1 MYYNKRKYY
10 ETLLRR
16 VTLLEQLYLEGVQ
29 DDLRKHLGEGVFDMY
44 MDARKKF
51 PSEKEIDTV
60 MYPDFSEEELLDD
73 ENNAKKRFAKK
84 YSNLRKSNLITV
96 VGGNLYSNYPL
107 AANLESPRQIRQSL
121 DDYNQMKNYVI
132 TSFDNFRQFNKVMK
146 MDPSAVRKFASDYT
160 SIRDTQQQIM
170 DEGATEVYHDPL
182 WTVYKVTTYKAAQKL
197 GKGAKWC
204 IAGNYEGHEER
215 GEEYFYDYINDE
227 NLDGGYYFYLK
238 SDGKTKYAL
247 LRAKDGAVHS
257 IWNAADIK
265 IEPQYILKEESDFPS
280 INGIFN
286 PPSPN
291 AYDLYSDDYDKVK
304 KAIADGQD
312 LSQICDNKQ
321 LEYYGYTP
329 LDWHM
334 KCSHA
339 GWAQLLINHGAA
351 FTSKFA
357 WKKLFYWDD
366 YDLFKACVNNGLLDI
381 VSLPIMFEHVLKN
394 ASTEWVKLL
403 LSAGAKSKG
412 KLDFLKEKLPSGKY
426 PLQVELEN
434 KYFGGRVGVIRELIK
449 RGADPNVTCEDGR
462 TLLEVAIDENASPAV
477 IKLLEQ
483 ATGKSASTLSTS
495 DKSQTELDRDRIE
508 KALNRIFS
516 SKDFSLNVY
525 VDKKI
530 KRGETIVVDLMS
542 KSEHVNNGAHKMYAV
557 SRSGSSMFS
566 VSEINNGSIRAS
578 FGHIRTISGVADA
591 IFNDFFGE
599 E

>member
-1 MYYNKRKYY
+1 MYYNKRRYY
-10 ETLLRR
+10 ETLIRKI
-16 VTLLEQLYLEGVQ
+16 TLLEQLYLEGVQ

-84 YSNLRKSNLITV
+84 YNNLRKSNLINV

-146 MDPSAVRKFASDYT
+146 MDPNAVRKFVSDYT

-182 WTVYKVTTYKAAQKL
+182 WTIYRVTTYKAAQKL

-204 IAGNYEGHEER
+204 ISGNYEGHEEL
-215 GEEYFYDYINDE
+215 GEEYFYDYIDDE
-227 NLDGGYYFYLK
+227 DLDGGYYFYLK
-238 SDGKTKYAL
+238 NDGKTKYAL
-247 LRAKDGAVHS
+247 LRAKDGSVHS

-265 IEPQYILKEESDFPS
+265 IEPQSILEEEPDFPS
-280 INGIFN
+280 VKGIFN
-286 PPSPN
+286 PPAPN

-304 KAIADGQD
+304 KAIEDGQD
-312 LSQICDNKQ
+312 LSQICDNNQ

-329 LDWHM
+329 LDYHM
-334 KCSHA
+334 MCGRA
-339 GWAQLLINHGAA
+339 GFARLLVNQGAA
-351 FTSKFA
+351 LTSKFA
-357 WKKLFYWDD
+357 WKKLFHWDA
-366 YDLFKACVNNGLLDI
+366 YDLFKACVNNGLLDT
-381 VSLPIMFEHVLKN
+381 VSLPTIFEYVLKN
-394 ASTEWVKLL
+394 ASIEWVKLL
-403 LSAGAKSKG
+403 LSIGAKSK
-412 KLDFLKEKLPSGKY
+412 EKLPCGKY

-434 KYFGGRVGVIRELIK
+434 KYSGGRVGVIKELIK
-449 RGADPNVTCEDGR
+449 RGADPNITCDDGK

-483 ATGKSASTLSTS
+483 ITGKSASALSTS
-495 DKSQTELDRDRIE
+495 DKFQIEIDRDRIE
-508 KALNRIFS
+508 KALIRKFGDR
-516 SKDFSLNVY
+516 DFSLKVY

-530 KRGETIVVDLMS
+530 HRSEVVVIDLMS
-542 KSEHVNNGAHKMYAV
+542 KSEHVNNGAHKMYAIY
-557 SRSGSSMFS
+557 RSGNSMFY
-566 VSEINNGSIRAS
+566 VSEIENGSIKSS
-578 FGHIRTISGVADA
+578 FEYVRTISAAADA
-591 IFNDFFGE
+591 ILNNFFGE